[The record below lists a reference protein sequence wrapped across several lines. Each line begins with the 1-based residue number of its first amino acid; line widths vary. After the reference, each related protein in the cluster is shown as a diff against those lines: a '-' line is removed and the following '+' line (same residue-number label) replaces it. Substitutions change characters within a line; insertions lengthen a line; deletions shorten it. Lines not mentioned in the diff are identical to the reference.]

1 MDTKR
6 KDGDVMAVARQYKR
20 NSATLDIEPT
30 DLDETMKIAADCLR
44 KTKGQQAVYENSE
57 EGRQRFVDRAVEY
70 FEHIRIVN
78 AAQIEGQK
86 PMIADI
92 ESFCCWMHIVRQTLL
107 NYSKRSPQW
116 AETIDMIRQAIT
128 AGKKQLFLSGK
139 MPPVTAIFDLVNNT
153 TDYRNV
159 SEFRLTADTVG
170 TDRVPALSVDE
181 LEQIAA
187 QDEPPALPKGE

>member
-1 MDTKR
+1 
-6 KDGDVMAVARQYKR
+6 MAVAKEYRR
-20 NSATLDIEPT
+20 NNAVLDVVPS

-44 KTKGQQAVYENSE
+44 QTRGQQAVYEDSDS
-57 EGRQRFVDRAVEY
+57 GRQRFVDRSIGY
-70 FEHIRIVN
+70 FEHIRSVN

-86 PMIADI
+86 PLIADI
-92 ESFCCWMHIVRQTLL
+92 ESYCLWMGFVRQTLL
-107 NYSKRSPQW
+107 NYAKRSPQW

-181 LEQIAA
+181 LEQISTM
-187 QDEPPALPKGE
+187 DTPPALPKGE